1 MISELKLQ
9 NFRCFDDHTVQFK
22 NTSIVIGR
30 NNAGKST
37 LVEALRLVAIVVS
50 RYKSLAYR
58 EPTDW
63 SDIPRREVG
72 VSPYLK
78 GMEFDFRAVFHR
90 YNHPPAIIT
99 AIFHNDSSI
108 KIYIGEEGK
117 IHAVIY
123 NEEGQAI
130 INRSEANK
138 VHIPLVEIMPQVAP
152 VSRDEVVLTPEYI
165 KGALSS
171 PLASLHFRNQLKVL
185 NESFS
190 SFKEMAENT
199 WPGLQI
205 QDLICD
211 NHLPGEP
218 IQLMIRDE
226 DFVAE
231 IGAMGHG
238 LQMWLQ
244 TMWFLARST
253 HASTVILDEP
263 DVYMH
268 PDLQRRLIRFI
279 KNKFPQVIVMTHSVE
294 IMSEVDVEEILIIDK
309 KRVKSRF
316 AGSLPAVQR
325 LIEHIGSVHNI
336 NLAKLWHSKRCILVE
351 GKDLKLLSEIHN
363 VLFPESNESLS
374 ALPSMSIGGWGGW
387 SYAVGSSLLLK
398 NAGGQSIEVYCVLD
412 SDYHTKEERI
422 NRMNEAK
429 KANVHL
435 HIWSKKEIENYCLHP
450 KVIQRTIA
458 SRISKRR
465 KPPSLEDITGYLEII
480 VEKLKDNVF
489 DAFSTEILARD
500 RKLGAG
506 GANKKARRLID
517 ESWQSF
523 DGKMAIVSGKEVMS
537 RLAKWSQE
545 EFNVSINAVLIARHM
560 LPTEIPKEFSSV
572 IDAIEHT
579 KPMSK
584 LLWKKG

>member
-9 NFRCFDDHTVQFK
+9 NFRCFDDHTIQFK
-22 NTSIVIGR
+22 NTSILIGR

-37 LVEALRLVAIVVS
+37 LVEALRLVAIVVA

-63 SDIPRREVG
+63 RDIPRREVG
-72 VSPYLK
+72 VSPALK
-78 GMEFDFRAVFHR
+78 GMEFNFRAVFHR
-90 YNHPPAIIT
+90 YNNPPAIIT

-123 NEEGQAI
+123 NEEGRI
-130 INRSEANK
+130 IRNRSEANK
-138 VHIPLVEIMPQVAP
+138 VNIPLVEIMPQVAP
-152 VSRDEVVLTPEYI
+152 VSRDEIVLTGEYI

-171 PLASLHFRNQLKVL
+171 SLASSHFRNQLKVL

-211 NHLPGEP
+211 NPLPGEP

-244 TMWFLARST
+244 TMWFLARSVD
-253 HASTVILDEP
+253 ASTVILDEP

-279 KNKFPQVIVMTHSVE
+279 KNKFPQVIVTTHSVE
-294 IMSEVDVEEILIIDK
+294 IMSEVDVDEILIIDK

-316 AGSLPAVQR
+316 AGSLPAVQK

-363 VLFPESNESLS
+363 ILFPESNESLS
-374 ALPSMSIGGWGGW
+374 ALPNMAIGGWGGW
-387 SYAVGSSLLLK
+387 NYAVGSSLLLK

-412 SDYHTKEERI
+412 SDYHTIEECVNRI
-422 NRMNEAK
+422 SEAK
-429 KANVHL
+429 KAGVHL
-435 HIWSKKEIENYCLHP
+435 HVWNKKEIENYCLVP
-450 KVIQRTIA
+450 IVIQRTIA
-458 SRISKRR
+458 LRMSKRK
-465 KPPSLEDITGYLEII
+465 KPPSTEEII
-480 VEKLKDNVF
+480 KQLETIVEELKNTIF
-489 DAFSTEILARD
+489 DAFSTEILARN
-500 RKLGAG
+500 RVLGAG
-506 GANKKARRLID
+506 GANKRARAIIDKA
-517 ESWQSF
+517 WKSF
-523 DGKMAIVSGKEVMS
+523 QGKMTIVSGKEVIS
-537 RLAKWSQE
+537 RLSKWSQE
-545 EFNVSINAVLIARHM
+545 QFNVSVNAVLIARHM
-560 LPTEIPKEFSSV
+560 LSTEIPEEFGNV
-572 IDAIEHT
+572 IDAIEHA
-579 KPMSK
+579 KPIS
-584 LLWKKG
+584 LA